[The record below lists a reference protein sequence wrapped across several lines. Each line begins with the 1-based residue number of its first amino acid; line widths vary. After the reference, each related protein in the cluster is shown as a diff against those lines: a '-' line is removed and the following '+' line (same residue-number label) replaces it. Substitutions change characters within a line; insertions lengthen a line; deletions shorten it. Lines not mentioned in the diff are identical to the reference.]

1 MTGTAR
7 KGDNMKRQRGFTL
20 IELIV
25 ALVLLGVIVSVA
37 GFGLVQGMQAYI
49 LSRNNAEMVQKAQFT
64 LNRIRLEL
72 ISMDSVVAA
81 GNDSITYTDNEKTL
95 NVQYML
101 TRSGNQITLTVGGQ
115 AYLVTDQLAAYG
127 AGESLF
133 SYTKDDGTSWNS
145 GTDDFRNLYSIHV
158 RVALSRP
165 DMSGTFPFET
175 VVNPRGNGARNGPK
189 AIRYDL

>member
-1 MTGTAR
+1 M
-7 KGDNMKRQRGFTL
+7 KGQKGLTL
-20 IELIV
+20 IEV
-25 ALVLLGVIVSVA
+25 VVSLVLLGIIVLVA

-49 LSRNNAEMVQKAQFT
+49 MSRNNADLVQKAQFT

-81 GNDSITYTDNEKTL
+81 GNDSITYTDNEKVLNTQYTL
-95 NVQYML
+95 A
-101 TRSGNQITLTVGGQ
+101 RSGNQITLTVGGQ
-115 AYLVTDQLAAYG
+115 SYLLTDQLAAYG
-127 AGESLF
+127 TGETLF
-133 SYTKDDGTSWNS
+133 SYTKDDGTAWNA
-145 GTDDFRNLYSIHV
+145 GTDDFRNLYSIDI

-175 VVNPRGNGARNGPK
+175 AVNPRGNGARNGPK